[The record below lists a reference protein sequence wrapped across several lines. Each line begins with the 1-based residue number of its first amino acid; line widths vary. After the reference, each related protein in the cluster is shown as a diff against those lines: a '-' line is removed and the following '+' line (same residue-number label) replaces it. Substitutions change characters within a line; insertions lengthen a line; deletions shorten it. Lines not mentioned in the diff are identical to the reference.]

1 MRWLAFLIM
10 LLYLGC
16 LQAVEIKTV
25 RAVHQPALTQVLF
38 ELSGPVRYHVFTMTN
53 PDRVVIDFQGTRATG
68 PLALASVPASRVRA
82 LRSGKRGVHDLRVVL
97 DLAAP
102 VHVSSGALRPDQ
114 TRGHRVAVQLEPRAG
129 MTSRAPG
136 VPPTAGVA
144 LAAKP
149 PMRPAERAAPARTS
163 PVVPVAFRPPPPVAP
178 TPRAPRREFVVAV
191 DAGHGGDD
199 VGAIGAAGT
208 YEKDIVLAVARELA
222 HRVNSQP
229 GMRAVLTRDGD
240 YFLNLRTRMEK
251 ARARKADLFISVH
264 ADAFRDRRV
273 QGSSVFVLSQRGA
286 SSEAAKWL
294 AESENASDLIGGV
307 SLDDKDRVLKSV
319 LLDLSQTASIEASID
334 LGNHVLT
341 ALKRLGAVHRKRV
354 EHAGFMVLKS
364 PDIPSIL
371 VETAFISNPT
381 EEKKLRSPG
390 YRRQLAD
397 AIMRGVTSYFD
408 QSAPA
413 ATRLADN
420 RNHRVSTGET
430 LSGIAEHYEVSIN
443 SIKLANNMR
452 SETVKTGELL
462 RIP

>member
-1 MRWLAFLIM
+1 MRWLAFLPL
-10 LLYLGC
+10 LLYLGG
-16 LQAVEIKTV
+16 LQAVELKTV
-25 RAVHQPALTQVLF
+25 RAVHQAALSQVTF
-38 ELSGPVRYHVFTMTN
+38 ELSGPARYHVFTMTN
-53 PDRVVIDFQGTRATG
+53 PDRVVIDFQGARARQ
-68 PLALASVPASRVRA
+68 PLSLPPASRVRA
-82 LRSGKRGVHDLRVVL
+82 LRSGLRGERDLRVVL
-97 DLAAP
+97 DLAVP
-102 VHVSSGALRPDQ
+102 VQVSSGALPPAPGA
-114 TRGHRVAVQLEPRAG
+114 GHRVAIR
-129 MTSRAPG
+129 
-136 VPPTAGVA
+136 
-144 LAAKP
+144 LASP
-149 PMRPAERAAPARTS
+149 APAVPVLVIRPRRTTPLPVVPAMPRTPMS
-163 PVVPVAFRPPPPVAP
+163 PAASRPVAVVPVALQSPPPVA
-178 TPRAPRREFVVAV
+178 APRRPQREFVVAI

-222 HRVNSQP
+222 GRVNSQR

-307 SLDDKDRVLKSV
+307 TLDDKDQVLKSV

-381 EEKKLRSPG
+381 EEKKLRSPA

-397 AIMRGVTSYFD
+397 AIMRGVTSYFG
-408 QSAPA
+408 QSAPVG
-413 ATRLADN
+413 TQLADN
-420 RNHRVSTGET
+420 RAHRVSTGET
-430 LSGIAEHYEVSIN
+430 LSGIAMHYDVSIN
-443 SIKLANNMR
+443 SIKLANNLR
-452 SETVKTGELL
+452 SEMVKTGELL